1 METAAM
7 DTKTDSSLPLDCLIV
22 GAGPA
27 GLIAATYL
35 ARYRRKIRVVDSGG
49 SRASL
54 IPVSHNYPGFPDGIN
69 GKVLLARL
77 REQAQNY
84 EVEIVQARVERL
96 ERGEDGIFTAY
107 YGGARG
113 DTLVQARTVILATG
127 VVDIEPELPNV
138 IDAVKQGYVRHCPIC
153 DGYEVIDQKVAIVG
167 SGKKLMREA
176 LFIRNYTPHLTVFAL
191 GREHEL
197 NDEDR
202 AALLERN
209 IDVID
214 EPIEEVFIESGKIVA
229 IKSRSGKA
237 YRFDTLY
244 SALGTKV
251 RSDLAQALGAEVD
264 EDGDLLV
271 DRKRLQ
277 TSVPGLYA
285 AGDVVSGLSQ
295 ISVAAGHAAIA
306 STAIHHYLNRQQGN
320 Y

>member
-1 METAAM
+1 VKVEKDNGAT
-7 DTKTDSSLPLDCLIV
+7 PLDCLII

-35 ARYRRKIRVVDSGG
+35 ARYRRNIKIIDAGK

-69 GKVLLARL
+69 GKALLARL

-84 EVEIVQARVERL
+84 EVEIVQGEVQRL
-96 ERGEDGIFTAY
+96 ERREDGIFTAHCD
-107 YGGARG
+107 GNA
-113 DTLVQARTVILATG
+113 VQARTVILATG
-127 VVDIEPELPNV
+127 GVDIEPDLPNV
-138 IDAVKQGYVRHCPIC
+138 IDAVRQGYVRHCPIC
-153 DGYEVIDQKVAIVG
+153 DGYEVIDQKVGIVG
-167 SGKKLMREA
+167 AGKKLLREA
-176 LFIRNYTPHLTVFAL
+176 LFIRHYTPHLTVFAL
-191 GREHEL
+191 GENHNL
-197 NDEDR
+197 DDEDR
-202 AALLERN
+202 AALREHN
-209 IDVID
+209 IEIIE
-214 EPIEEVFIESGKIVA
+214 EPIEEVFIEGGKIVA
-229 IKSRSGKA
+229 LKERSGKA
-237 YRFDTLY
+237 HHFDTLY

-264 EDGDLLV
+264 SDGDLLV

-306 STAIHHYLNRQQGN
+306 STAIHHYLNKQQGN

>member
-1 METAAM
+1 METQHDAA
-7 DTKTDSSLPLDCLIV
+7 SPLDCLII

-35 ARYRRKIRVVDSGG
+35 ARYRRKIKVIDAGS

-69 GKVLLARL
+69 GKALLARL
-77 REQAQNY
+77 REQVQHY
-84 EVEIVQARVERL
+84 EVDVVQGRVERL
-96 ERGEDGIFTAY
+96 ERGEDGMFTAY
-107 YGGARG
+107 Y
-113 DTLVQARTVILATG
+113 DKQALPAKTVILATG
-127 VVDIEPELPNV
+127 GVDIEPELPNV
-138 IDAVKQGYVRHCPIC
+138 IDAVRQGYVRHCPIC

-176 LFIRNYTPHLTVFAL
+176 LFIRHYTPHLTVFAL

-197 NDEDR
+197 SEEDR
-202 AALLERN
+202 AALLEKN
-209 IDVID
+209 IEVID
-214 EPIEEVFIESGKIVA
+214 EPIEEVFIEGGKIVA

-237 YRFDTLY
+237 YQFDTLY

-251 RSDLAQALGAEVD
+251 RSELAQALGAEID

-306 STAIHHYLNRQQGN
+306 TTAIHHYLNKKQGN

>member
-1 METAAM
+1 M
-7 DTKTDSSLPLDCLIV
+7 LDCLII

-35 ARYRRKIRVVDSGG
+35 ARYRRTIKIIDAGN

-69 GKVLLARL
+69 GKSLLARL

-84 EVEIVQARVERL
+84 EVEIVQGRVERL
-96 ERGEDGIFTAY
+96 ERVGNDAFSAY
-107 YGGARG
+107 YDSGGF
-113 DTLVQARTVILATG
+113 LKARTVILASG

-138 IDAVKQGYVRHCPIC
+138 IDAVRQGYVRHCPIC

-167 SGKKLMREA
+167 SGKKLLREA
-176 LFIRNYTPHLTVFAL
+176 LFIRNYTPHLTVFAQGETHGL
-191 GREHEL
+191 DR
-197 NDEDR
+197 EDR
-202 AALLERN
+202 ATLREHG
-209 IDVID
+209 IEVID
-214 EPIEEVFIESGKIVA
+214 EPIEEVFIENGKIVA
-229 IKSRSGKA
+229 LKGRSGA
-237 YRFDTLY
+237 AHRFDTLY

-251 RSDLAQALGAEVD
+251 RSELAQSLNAEVD

-271 DRKRLQ
+271 DRKRMQ

-306 STAIHHYLNRQQGN
+306 STAIHHYLNKREGN

>member
-1 METAAM
+1 M
-7 DTKTDSSLPLDCLIV
+7 DVAGTPASPLDCLII

-35 ARYRRKIRVVDSGG
+35 ARYRRSIRIIDAGN

-69 GKVLLARL
+69 GKALLARL

-84 EVEIVQARVERL
+84 QVDIVDGKVERL
-96 ERGEDGIFTAY
+96 ERREDGMFIAHF
-107 YGGARG
+107 G
-113 DTLVQARTVILATG
+113 DTATHARTVILATG
-127 VVDIEPELPNV
+127 VVDVEPELPNV

-167 SGKKLMREA
+167 TGKKLMREA
-176 LFIRNYTPHLTVFAL
+176 LFIRNYTAQLTVFAL
-191 GREHEL
+191 GEEHGL
-197 NDEDR
+197 DEQDR
-202 AALLERN
+202 AALRERA
-209 IDVID
+209 IEIID
-214 EPIEEVFIESGKIVA
+214 EPIEEVFIENGKIVA
-229 IKSRSGKA
+229 LKSKSGRA
-237 YRFDTLY
+237 HRFDTLY

-264 EDGDLLV
+264 PDGDLLV

-306 STAIHHYLNRQQGN
+306 STAIHHYLNKQQGN

>member
-1 METAAM
+1 METQHNAA
-7 DTKTDSSLPLDCLIV
+7 SPLDCLII

-35 ARYRRKIRVVDSGG
+35 ARYRRKIKVIDAGS

-69 GKVLLARL
+69 GKALLARL
-77 REQAQNY
+77 REQVQHY
-84 EVEIVQARVERL
+84 EVDVVQGRVERL
-96 ERGEDGIFTAY
+96 ERGEDGMFTAY
-107 YGGARG
+107 YAK
-113 DTLVQARTVILATG
+113 QALPAKTVILATG
-127 VVDIEPELPNV
+127 GVDIEPELPNV
-138 IDAVKQGYVRHCPIC
+138 IDAVRQGYVRHCPIC

-176 LFIRNYTPHLTVFAL
+176 LFIRHYTPHLTVFAL

-197 NDEDR
+197 SEEDR
-202 AALLERN
+202 AALLEKN
-209 IDVID
+209 IEVID
-214 EPIEEVFIESGKIVA
+214 EPIEEVFIEGGKIVA
-229 IKSRSGKA
+229 IKSMSGKA
-237 YRFDTLY
+237 YQFDTLY

-251 RSDLAQALGAEVD
+251 RSELAQALGAEID

-306 STAIHHYLNRQQGN
+306 TTAIHHYLNKQQGN

>member
-1 METAAM
+1 MKVEK
-7 DTKTDSSLPLDCLIV
+7 DNSSSAPLDCLII

-35 ARYRRKIRVVDSGG
+35 ARYRRNIKVIDAGK

-69 GKVLLARL
+69 GKALLARL

-84 EVEIVQARVERL
+84 EVEIVQGEVQRL
-96 ERGEDGIFTAY
+96 ERREDGIFTAH
-107 YGGARG
+107 YGGKS
-113 DTLVQARTVILATG
+113 VQARTVILATG
-127 VVDIEPELPNV
+127 GVDIEPELPNV
-138 IDAVKQGYVRHCPIC
+138 IDAVRQGYVRHCPIC

-167 SGKKLMREA
+167 AGKKLMREA
-176 LFIRNYTPHLTVFAL
+176 LFIRHYTPHLTVFAL
-191 GREHEL
+191 GGNHNL
-197 NDEDR
+197 DDEDR
-202 AALLERN
+202 AALREHN
-209 IDVID
+209 IEIIE
-214 EPIEEVFIESGKIVA
+214 EPIEEVFIEGGKIVA
-229 IKSRSGKA
+229 LKGKSGKA
-237 YRFDTLY
+237 HHFDTLY
-244 SALGTKV
+244 SALGTRV

-264 EDGDLLV
+264 SDGDLLV

-306 STAIHHYLNRQQGN
+306 STAIHHYLNKQQGN

>member
-1 METAAM
+1 MADIESTGE
-7 DTKTDSSLPLDCLIV
+7 SPLDCLII

-35 ARYRRKIRVVDSGG
+35 ARYRRTIKIIDAGN

-69 GKVLLARL
+69 GKALLARL

-84 EVEIVQARVERL
+84 EVDIVQGRVDRL
-96 ERGEDGIFTAY
+96 ERGEDGIFVAY
-107 YGGARG
+107 HG
-113 DTLVQARTVILATG
+113 DAVTYARTVILATG

-153 DGYEVIDQKVAIVG
+153 DGYEVIDQNVAIVG

-176 LFIRNYTPHLTVFAL
+176 LFIRNYTPHLTVFAQGEGHDL
-191 GREHEL
+191 DEQDRGALRERGIE
-197 NDEDR
+197 
-202 AALLERN
+202 
-209 IDVID
+209 IID
-214 EPIEEVFIESGKIVA
+214 EPIEEVFIENGKIVA
-229 IKSRSGKA
+229 LKGKSGKA
-237 YRFDTLY
+237 HRFDTLY
-244 SALGTKV
+244 SALGAKV

-264 EDGDLLV
+264 ADGDLLV

-306 STAIHHYLNRQQGN
+306 STAIHHYLNKRQGN

>member
-1 METAAM
+1 MQTEHG
-7 DTKTDSSLPLDCLIV
+7 DPSPLDCLII

-35 ARYRRKIRVVDSGG
+35 ARYRCNIKIIDAGS
-49 SRASL
+49 SRAAL

-69 GKVLLARL
+69 GKALLARL

-84 EVEIVQARVERL
+84 HVEILEGKVERL
-96 ERGEDGIFTAY
+96 ERNESGIFTARY
-107 YGGARG
+107 G
-113 DTLVQARTVILATG
+113 DTAMQARTMILATG
-127 VVDIEPELPNV
+127 GLDIEPDLPNV
-138 IDAVKQGYVRHCPIC
+138 IDAVRQGYVRHCPIC

-167 SGKKLMREA
+167 CGKKLMREA

-191 GREHEL
+191 GREHDL
-197 NDEDR
+197 TDEDR

-209 IDVID
+209 IEVID
-214 EPIEEVFIESGKIVA
+214 EPIEEAFIEGGKIVA
-229 IKSRSGKA
+229 IKSKSGKA

-251 RSDLAQALGAEVD
+251 RSELAQALGAEVD

-306 STAIHHYLNRQQGN
+306 STAIHHYLNKQQGN